1 MLQQSYIRLW
11 KDKNMLKRQENVS
24 SPEYKSIGN
33 SILKHVQ
40 GYEISKSLENCK
52 TYLKSFSSAKIRDM
66 KDYVKAIRENPDQ
79 IIAHDGTNDLA
90 SNKRSEQTAESIIG
104 VATSLKSDTCDVSV
118 SSVAVRN
125 HQHRKKVAKLI

>member
-66 KDYVKAIRENPDQ
+66 KDYVKQYEKTQ
-79 IIAHDGTNDLA
+79 TKLLLMM
-90 SNKRSEQTAESIIG
+90 EQTI
-104 VATSLKSDTCDVSV
+104 
-118 SSVAVRN
+118 
-125 HQHRKKVAKLI
+125 

>member
-52 TYLKSFSSAKIRDM
+52 T
-66 KDYVKAIRENPDQ
+66 
-79 IIAHDGTNDLA
+79 
-90 SNKRSEQTAESIIG
+90 
-104 VATSLKSDTCDVSV
+104 
-118 SSVAVRN
+118 
-125 HQHRKKVAKLI
+125 

>member
-52 TYLKSFSSAKIRDM
+52 TYVKSFSGAKIRD
-66 KDYVKAIRENPDQ
+66 
-79 IIAHDGTNDLA
+79 T
-90 SNKRSEQTAESIIG
+90 
-104 VATSLKSDTCDVSV
+104 
-118 SSVAVRN
+118 
-125 HQHRKKVAKLI
+125 

>member
-1 MLQQSYIRLW
+1 
-11 KDKNMLKRQENVS
+11 MLKRQENVS

-125 HQHRKKVAKLI
+125 HQHRKKVAKSI